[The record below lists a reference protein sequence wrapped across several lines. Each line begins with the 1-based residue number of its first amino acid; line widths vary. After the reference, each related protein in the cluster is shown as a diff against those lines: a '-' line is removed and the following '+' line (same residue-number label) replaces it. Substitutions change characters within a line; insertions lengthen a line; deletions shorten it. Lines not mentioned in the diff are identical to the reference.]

1 MSKRK
6 ILLCSLALLLTVFS
20 SVASATAPYA
30 SIIAY
35 NEMAPGWGVS
45 SSNPEVSP
53 LGVLDIINMTPWD
66 ISIGP
71 GQNQPMLPGLT
82 TGQSFNGFWLAGFH
96 KPTASANNFGNSF
109 AFHSYQVAL
118 NNLNNAWALKNEV
131 SNVYGQPLWWDS
143 VPLVFNSNTFAQG
156 GNTVALNFIVTSSAG
171 FDVNYNSATANFP
184 ATALSFGDG
193 TNSYGF
199 ETNDTMIYFSNWKN
213 TTHFLT
219 VQGTGSNENNWKPIV
234 ANLGGINTNSG
245 GYGFGSAPSTPV
257 KAPKYLNVS
266 GMAYP
271 NFSAVAGDNQGLD
284 LVVIIQS
291 PGYGDMQ
298 LIFLAVPGS
307 NDGFL
312 KGL

>member
-1 MSKRK
+1 MLNSK
-6 ILLCSLALLLTVFS
+6 ILLCCLVLLLTVFS
-20 SVASATAPYA
+20 SIAFATAPYA
-30 SIIAY
+30 SVIAY

-45 SSNPEVSP
+45 SNNPEVSP

-71 GQNQPMLPGLT
+71 GQNQSMLPGLT
-82 TGQSFNGFWLAGFH
+82 TGTSFNGFWLAGFH
-96 KPTASANNFGNSF
+96 KPSTTNNFGGSF

-118 NNLNNAWALKNEV
+118 NNLNNGWQLKNEV

-143 VPLVFNSNTFAQG
+143 VPLVFNSNTFTQS
-156 GNTVALNFIVTSSAG
+156 GNTVALNFIATSSVG

-193 TNSYGF
+193 TNNYGL
-199 ETNDTMIYFSNWKN
+199 ETNDTMIYYSNWKN

-219 VQGTGSNENNWKPIV
+219 VQGLGSNANSWKPIA
-234 ANLGGINTNSG
+234 ANLGGITTNSG
-245 GYGFGSAPSTPV
+245 VGGSAPGTTV
-257 KAPKYLNVS
+257 KGPKYLNLS
-266 GMAYP
+266 GLAYP

-284 LVVIIQS
+284 LIVIIQS
-291 PGYGDMQ
+291 GGYADMQ
-298 LIFLAVPGS
+298 LIFLAVPSS
-307 NDGFL
+307 NDAFL